1 MVQVSYKTVDHLAT
15 LWCEWAEMELRHKNF
30 KGALELMR
38 RATAVPTVEVRRRV
52 AAADGNDWSPRELSM
67 PRLRSYSTT
76 LSFSRR
82 ISSLKMRS
90 IYEQAIESGLP
101 HKDVKLMCIK
111 FAELE
116 RSLGEFDRSRAVYK
130 CASQYADPRSDPEF
144 WNKWHEFET
153 HFVLPE
159 NKMVDVEEAKAGL
172 LDDEMAA
179 LERRLMAAPVSTTSD
194 DESDG
199 EDKVEIAQ
207 KEVPAAVFGGL
218 ARKREEEEAEEGG
231 EKTLGSFLGPK
242 SKAATPAI
250 TASSGTPRP
259 NRALQVSDFLL
270 CSGRIATKER
280 VFGRRVVA
288 MKQLENKEERDEERG
303 RVTGGGED
311 RVATDVF

>member
-38 RATAVPTVEVRRRV
+38 RATAVPTVEMRRRV
-52 AAADGNDWSPRELSM
+52 AADGNELSCVCM

-90 IYEQAIESGLP
+90 REIYEQAIESGLP
-101 HKDVKLMCIK
+101 HKDVELMCIK

-159 NKMVDVEEAKAGL
+159 NMMQRDKMVDVEEAKDELKKAGL

-179 LERRLMAAPVSTTSD
+179 PVSTASD
-194 DESDG
+194 DESVW
-199 EDKVEIAQ
+199 KIKIKRQKLAQ
-207 KEVPAAVFGGL
+207 
-218 ARKREEEEAEEGG
+218 
-231 EKTLGSFLGPK
+231 
-242 SKAATPAI
+242 
-250 TASSGTPRP
+250 
-259 NRALQVSDFLL
+259 
-270 CSGRIATKER
+270 
-280 VFGRRVVA
+280 
-288 MKQLENKEERDEERG
+288 
-303 RVTGGGED
+303 
-311 RVATDVF
+311 

>member
-15 LWCEWAEMELRHKNF
+15 VWCEWAEMELRHKNF

-231 EKTLGSFLGPK
+231 EKTLGALE
-242 SKAATPAI
+242 TE
-250 TASSGTPRP
+250 TSSVIK
-259 NRALQVSDFLL
+259 NHVDKLQP
-270 CSGRIATKER
+270 
-280 VFGRRVVA
+280 VFR
-288 MKQLENKEERDEERG
+288 
-303 RVTGGGED
+303 
-311 RVATDVF
+311 FI